1 LNIQLSKTS
10 DQDVGQDVSQAAKNS
25 IESLIRMEV
34 YSSSVPAAPSGA
46 HKNEIAAK
54 GKHREKNQLQS
65 VGSRKE
71 NKISGWPENKT
82 ESRESSPWEICR
94 DKAAESI

>member
-46 HKNEIAAK
+46 HKKEIAAK
-54 GKHREKNQLQS
+54 AKHREKKS
-65 VGSRKE
+65 AAV
-71 NKISGWPENKT
+71 
-82 ESRESSPWEICR
+82 CR
-94 DKAAESI
+94 IQEGERDQRMA

>member
-46 HKNEIAAK
+46 HKKKLPQKESTAK
-54 GKHREKNQLQS
+54 
-65 VGSRKE
+65 
-71 NKISGWPENKT
+71 KISC
-82 ESRESSPWEICR
+82 SL
-94 DKAAESI
+94 